1 MVKQVELLNEETL
14 EDLCRLWS
22 ISVIASVESEESIK
36 QYLYLKLIR
45 GDKACME
52 LTIAKEVETFSL
64 VVKTQNEE
72 LAGFVSK
79 YVEDFMKLN
88 EIL

>member
-1 MVKQVELLNEETL
+1 MELLNEETL
-14 EDLCRLWS
+14 EELCRLWNV
-22 ISVIASVESEESIK
+22 SVIASMETEESIK
-36 QYLYLKLIR
+36 QYLYFRLSR

-52 LTIAKEVETFSL
+52 LTITKEVETLAL
-64 VVKTQNEE
+64 VVKTENDE

-88 EIL
+88 DIL